1 MSIIKFEVSCHSLH
15 NSHKVTWFKL
25 NSLIST
31 IKPTY
36 LVIKCKKKKKTQ
48 SINFSSI
55 CIIFL
60 KILQRFQ
67 NDSLDS
73 KFEVKV
79 LKKLLHE

>member
-36 LVIKCKKKKKTQ
+36 LVIKCKKKKK
-48 SINFSSI
+48 
-55 CIIFL
+55 
-60 KILQRFQ
+60 
-67 NDSLDS
+67 
-73 KFEVKV
+73 
-79 LKKLLHE
+79 KKHSPLTLAPFV